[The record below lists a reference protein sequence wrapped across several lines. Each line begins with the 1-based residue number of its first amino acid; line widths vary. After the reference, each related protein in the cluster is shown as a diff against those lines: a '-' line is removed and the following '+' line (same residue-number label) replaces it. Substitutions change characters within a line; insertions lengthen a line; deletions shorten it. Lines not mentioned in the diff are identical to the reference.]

1 MDLLKAKDV
10 AELLDIGMNKAYEV
24 IRQLNAELE
33 AKGYLV
39 VKNRVPRKY
48 LMERYYS

>member
-10 AELLDIGMNKAYEV
+10 AELLDVGINKAYEI
-24 IRQLNAELE
+24 IRQLNRELKE
-33 AKGYLV
+33 KGYLV
-39 VKNRVPRKY
+39 VENRVPRKY